1 MKDKILQQE
10 LEHQLELHFKCD
22 CLACVDN
29 TDPEHGC
36 KNPKDCEVAK
46 SYFRIL
52 ELIKRWED
60 GDK

>member
-52 ELIKRWED
+52 ELIKR
-60 GDK
+60 